1 MSSLSHRSYDGW
13 ASQVAVVVKNP
24 PANAGDIRD
33 TGSIPWLGRSLRRGQ
48 SNPLQCSCLE
58 NPIDREDWRVTIQRI
73 AKSQTQ
79 LKRYGMHI
87 WWLWLLSTFITLGE
101 TGGKRLAFSLSQKKN
116 KTKQNRIES
125 YWLLLARLFYV
136 PVPKPI
142 ADSCSQSE
150 VFHSRSSDAG
160 ISATWVNSG
169 TGSLPKLLPDQ
180 D

>member
-87 WWLWLLSTFITLGE
+87 WWLWLLSTFITLVE
-101 TGGKRLAFSLSQKKN
+101 TGGKRLAFSLSQKKKQN
-116 KTKQNRIES
+116 KTKQNWVLLTLIS
-125 YWLLLARLFYV
+125 STVLCACPQTNCWLMQ
-136 PVPKPI
+136 PKWGIPFQEFW
-142 ADSCSQSE
+142 CWSQCHMS
-150 VFHSRSSDAG
+150 
-160 ISATWVNSG
+160 
-169 TGSLPKLLPDQ
+169 
-180 D
+180 